1 MKSAPASPW
10 AKTPTTQRREP
21 TAGELANGYPCGP
34 FDMQLFNELAYR
46 LFQATREIHTV
57 VTSAGLS
64 PNDDDLTQLWQAI
77 RKKFS
82 IYWGVDTGTKNAIVC
97 NLDPAPDAY
106 TVPML
111 MVVRKIGTA
120 NDGAMTANFN
130 GLGAVALKD
139 MTGADLS
146 SGALPANGYQI
157 IMFDGTQFRVLGGSS
172 SYTTISGL
180 TATGGEVID
189 VTVGGVINANYE
201 KPGYE
206 AAFADTD
213 VLTKKK
219 AGGVHKKFTWAD
231 LIAAMPNGEDP
242 LWYDAANKL
251 YKVRRATTTQIGV
264 VRKATPSEVAAR
276 VAVAD
281 KPYVGPEDLPAV
293 DPWGIGVGAIVI
305 VPFTNVSGA
314 IVGLNNVVGKSISS
328 AALVAGTNVFDG
340 GVTDTYTGAC
350 VPSGSAFSAVGP
362 GSGVSFYNSWSDV
375 RRATFTGT
383 WTVVNQTIGALDVT
397 NGSGL
402 HGQLVLKRTA

>member
-57 VTSAGLS
+57 VTSAGIS

-130 GLGAVALKD
+130 GLGAVVLKD
-139 MTGADLS
+139 MVGADLS
-146 SGALPANGYQI
+146 SGALPASGYQI

-189 VTVGGVINANYE
+189 VTVGGVVNANYE

-219 AGGVHKKFTWAD
+219 PGGVHKKFTWAD

-251 YKVRRATTTQIGV
+251 YKVRRSSTTQIGV
-264 VRKATPSEVAAR
+264 VRKATPSEVTAR
-276 VAVAD
+276 VAVTD
-281 KPYVGPEDLPAV
+281 KPYVGPEDLPNT
-293 DPWGIGVGAIVI
+293 DPWGTDVGAIVM
-305 VPFTNVSGA
+305 VPASYGVGA
-314 IVGLNNVVGKSISS
+314 LGSNPVGQT
-328 AALVAGTNVFDG
+328 A
-340 GVTDTYTGAC
+340 TGAQLNSGGFAVGAAM
-350 VPSGSAFSAVGP
+350 VPTHYPTTTQISAVFSNAGYSDIRK
-362 GSGVSFYNSWSDV
+362 GSFAGVWACVSASATYND
-375 RRATFTGT
+375 
-383 WTVVNQTIGALDVT
+383 
-397 NGSGL
+397 GSTQSL
-402 HGQLVLKRTA
+402 MLVLKRIS

>member
-1 MKSAPASPW
+1 MKAAPASPW
-10 AKTPTTQRREP
+10 AKAPSSQRREP
-21 TAGELANGYPCGP
+21 TAGEIANGFPCGP
-34 FDMQLFNELAYR
+34 WDLPLFNELIYR
-46 LFQATREIHTV
+46 VFQASREIHTV
-57 VTSAGLS
+57 VAQAGLA

-82 IYWGVDTGTKNAIVC
+82 IYWGIDQGTKNAIIC

-146 SGALPANGYQI
+146 NGALPANGYQI

-251 YKVRRATTTQIGV
+251 YKVRRSSTTQIGV
-264 VRKATPSEVAAR
+264 VRKATPSEVTAR
-276 VAVAD
+276 VAVTD
-281 KPYVGPEDLPAV
+281 KPYVGPEDLPNT
-293 DPWGIGVGAIVI
+293 DPWGTGVGAIVT
-305 VPFTNVSGA
+305 VPCVEIMGA
-314 IVGLNNVVGKSISS
+314 GTNVVGMTVSASS
-328 AALVAGTNVFDG
+328 LIAGTNVFSG
-340 GVTDTYTGAC
+340 SGTSLFTGAC
-350 VPSGSAFSAVGP
+350 VPP
-362 GSGVSFYNSWSDV
+362 GSSLSVIGSGFSNTWSDA
-375 RRATFTGT
+375 RRSTFTGT
-383 WTVVNQTIGALDVT
+383 WTVVNQMMGITDLAS
-397 NGSGL
+397 GSGV
-402 HGQLVLKRTA
+402 HGHIVLKRTA